1 MPLDDLVSVV
11 ETLKARLQTHRQ
23 VLQANETR
31 TRMALIDPLLQALG
45 WDPADPA
52 LVLAEYDLR
61 GNRADYALLGG
72 TGEPVAFVEAKR
84 LGESLASHRM
94 QIVNYAN
101 LSGVP
106 YAGLTDGNHWELYKV
121 FDPAPIEDRLLLN
134 MSIADRPA
142 HEVALNLLLLWQPN
156 LASGQPVAANEPVLT
171 TATEPVTAQPVAEP
185 EIERPPAPPPAPV
198 DDGEPFAAMAAAI
211 IERLP
216 VGSFNSTD
224 CLPIIQEG
232 WPDHL
237 MASMTQQGGVFGREF
252 NDKVWP
258 PLEARGVEILRDRPR
273 RYQITEEAKGV
284 GQ

>member
-1 MPLDDLVSVV
+1 MPLDDLVSVI

-106 YAGLTDGNHWELYKV
+106 YAGLTDGNQWELYKV

-142 HEVALNLLLLWQPN
+142 HEVALHLLLLWQPN
-156 LASGQPVAANEPVLT
+156 LASGQPVVANEPVLT

-185 EIERPPAPPPAPV
+185 EIERPPAPPPAPI

-216 VGSFNSTD
+216 VGTCVQKHGLSADHPRGLAGS
-224 CLPIIQEG
+224 
-232 WPDHL
+232 PDGKHDAARWSIRQRVQRQGL
-237 MASMTQQGGVFGREF
+237 ASAGGPWSRNTKRQASQVP
-252 NDKVWP
+252 NH
-258 PLEARGVEILRDRPR
+258 
-273 RYQITEEAKGV
+273 
-284 GQ
+284 